1 MAEDMAPR
9 LRQVQDDLGRMGRGI
24 EARLGRVLKALAS
37 LDAVEARKIVE
48 ADAETDRQDV
58 AIERACLDILAACG
72 RAKVD
77 TAVVVALL
85 KFDIDLERAGDNVSH
100 IAERIPIL
108 ESLKAGPAPDQVAE
122 MGRIAR
128 EMLTDA
134 LDAIGRRDTILAARI
149 TERDDAV
156 DVLMEEVYQSLL
168 DDIAERPERLETGMH
183 HLVIAKTLERIAD
196 HAANIARNVIFM
208 VTGNIVRHK

>member
-9 LRQVQDDLGRMGRGI
+9 VRQVQDDLVRMGRGI

-37 LDAVEARKIVE
+37 LDGAEARRIVE
-48 ADAETDRQDV
+48 ADAETDRQEV

-77 TAVVVALL
+77 TAAVVALL

-100 IAERIPIL
+100 VAERIPIL
-108 ESLKAGPAPDQVAE
+108 ESLGAGPAPEQVAE

-128 EMLTDA
+128 EMLTDS
-134 LDAIGRRDTILAARI
+134 LDAIGRRDTILAGRVA
-149 TERDDAV
+149 ERDDAV
-156 DVLMEEVYQSLL
+156 DVLMEEVYQALL
-168 DDIAERPERLETGMH
+168 DDIAERPERLEAGMQ
-183 HLVIAKTLERIAD
+183 HLVIAKTVERIAD

-208 VTGNIVRHK
+208 VTGTIVRHK